1 MSDQNSSPAPVL
13 ATGDIHEGF
22 RVHRVEPVEDIRV
35 TAYLMEHEKTGAR
48 VLHLHSRDRENLFAV
63 AFPTPP
69 ADSTGLPHI
78 LEHSVLAGSRTYPVK
93 DAFNELMKGSL
104 QTFINAFTYPDKT
117 VYPVASQTS
126 ADFYNLARVYADLV
140 FHPRLLPETFR
151 QEGHH
156 LEPADPDEPAG
167 GLTVSGIVFNE
178 MKGAYSSPESLL
190 YKAIQEN
197 LYPATPYVH
206 DSGGSPDVIPSLTYE
221 QFRAFHRAR
230 YAPSNAFF
238 FLYGDI
244 PPQEHLAFLKT
255 ILEGAER
262 TEAAEEIPGQ
272 ERWTEP
278 RSVRA
283 FYPVGKDE
291 PRERKTTVNIA
302 WMLSDSR
309 DSETA
314 VLLEIVAGIL
324 VGSAAGPL
332 RKALVDSGLGEDL
345 SPVTGMERD
354 LKQTFFST
362 GLRGTDPEKAAGI
375 EKLILETLETETEK
389 GFDRELIEGTL
400 HQVEFH
406 GREIKR
412 KTYPYGITLMGRAFH
427 GWLYGGD
434 PLAGLN
440 FPAIISGIRRRWE
453 ADPRLFEKT
462 ARTWLIEN
470 PHRLL
475 AVLEPS
481 ATVQEE
487 RESAFRER
495 MERLRAALSD
505 GDMERI
511 RREAEDLRRYQSEPD
526 PPEAAATLPRLKVAD
541 IPAEPEFIPTEDSLL
556 AGVPTLR
563 HDLYTNGIAYWS
575 LAFDISDVPEDLQ
588 PLLPLLGKLTL
599 NMGAASR
606 SYEEMAKR
614 IALKTGGLRFS
625 LSAGFG
631 RKGEGTWQ
639 KLIVE
644 GKSLYRNVPDALAIL
659 KDLLLAGDLDDRTRM
674 RDLILEKKNR
684 LQAAVIPSGHSF
696 AKMAAAAS
704 LSLPAWRDEQW
715 HGRSQ
720 LRFAARTAESLEK
733 EAERL
738 QGTLAGLKTAVF
750 RRAGL
755 TVDLAADREGLAI
768 LSAELGA
775 LITDLPAGKASA
787 PFETAL
793 KPSRPGVAIP
803 ADVNY
808 VARVLPAPVHG
819 DPQAAALLV
828 LARYLSS
835 GYLYKRIRVQGGA
848 YGGMCGYD
856 SMNGLFSLLSYRD
869 PHLVETLDVYDGV
882 PDEIRRGIDPEEL
895 EKAVIGTI
903 GLLDRPTDPSGKAHT
918 ALIRRIAGVT
928 DDDRRALRRRIL
940 DMTPETLQA
949 AAEEFL
955 AESMDRS
962 SVAVFAP
969 EEKLRKANES
979 LREALEVEP
988 LVQAKA

>member
-1 MSDQNSSPAPVL
+1 MSEQTGSPAPML
-13 ATGDIHEGF
+13 AIGDVHDGF
-22 RVHRVEPVEDIRV
+22 RVLRVEPVDEIRV

-48 VLHLHSRDRENLFAV
+48 VLHLHGRDRENLFAV

-78 LEHSVLAGSRTYPVK
+78 LEHSVLAGSETYPVK

-117 VYPVASQTS
+117 IYPVASQTP

-140 FHPRLLPETFR
+140 FRPRLLPETFR

-156 LEPADPDEPAG
+156 LEPADPDDPAG
-167 GLTVSGIVFNE
+167 GVTVSGIVFNE
-178 MKGAYSSPESLL
+178 MKGAYSSPDSLL

-197 LYPATPYVH
+197 LYPDTPYVH
-206 DSGGSPDVIPSLTYE
+206 DSGGDPEEIPELTYE

-230 YAPSNAFF
+230 YNPSNAFF

-244 PPQEHLAFLKT
+244 PPQEHLAFLRQ
-255 ILEGAER
+255 ILAGAGR
-262 TEAAEEIPGQ
+262 TEAPPEVPSQG
-272 ERWTEP
+272 RWTEP
-278 RSVRA
+278 RAVRA
-283 FYPVGKDE
+283 FFPVGRE
-291 PRERKTTVNIA
+291 ESRERKTTVNIA
-302 WMLSDSR
+302 WMLSDGR

-324 VGSAAGPL
+324 TGSAAGPL

-345 SPVTGMERD
+345 SPATGIERD
-354 LKQTFFST
+354 LKQIFFSA
-362 GLRGTDPEKAAGI
+362 GLRGTDPEKAEAVEG
-375 EKLILETLETETEK
+375 LILDTLRAETER

-412 KTYPYGITLMGRAFH
+412 KTFPYGIILMGRVFH

-440 FPAIISGIRRRWE
+440 FPAIIGAIRRKWE
-453 ADPRLFEKT
+453 EDPRLFEKT
-462 ARTWLIEN
+462 ARQWLVDN
-470 PHRLL
+470 PHRLRV
-475 AVLEPS
+475 VLEPS
-481 ATVQEE
+481 PTLQEE
-487 RESAFRER
+487 REGAFRDR
-495 MERLRAALSD
+495 MTRLRSALSAED
-505 GDMERI
+505 LERI
-511 RREAEDLRRYQSEPD
+511 RREAEDLERYQGEPD
-526 PPEAAATLPRLKVAD
+526 PPGAAATLPRLRVAD
-541 IPAEPEFIPTEDSLL
+541 IPAEPEVIPTEPVAL
-556 AGVPTLR
+556 AGVPALR

-575 LAFDISDVPEDLQ
+575 LAFDVSGVPEDLQ
-588 PLLPLLGKLTL
+588 PFLPLLGKLTL
-599 NMGAASR
+599 NMGAAGR

-625 LSAGFG
+625 LSAGYG
-631 RKGEGTWQ
+631 RGGHGTWQ
-639 KLIVE
+639 NLIVS
-644 GKSLYRNVPDALAIL
+644 GKALHRNLPDAMAIL
-659 KDLLLAGDLDDRTRM
+659 ADLLLAGDLGDRARM
-674 RDLILEKKNR
+674 RDLVLEKRNR

-696 AKMAAAAS
+696 ARMAAAAP
-704 LSLPAWRDEQW
+704 LGLPAWRDEQW

-720 LRFAARTAESLEK
+720 LRFAARTAESLEQ
-733 EAERL
+733 EADRL
-738 QGTLAGLKTAVF
+738 EETLAALKVAVLC
-750 RRAGL
+750 RAGL
-755 TVDLAADREGLAI
+755 TVDLAADGEGLSL
-768 LSAELGA
+768 LSSHLESLVAA
-775 LITDLPAGKASA
+775 LPEGTASA
-787 PFETAL
+787 PSLPAL
-793 KPSRPGVAIP
+793 QPARPGVAIP

-819 DPQAAALLV
+819 DPRAAALLV

-869 PHLVETLDVYDGV
+869 PHLLETLDVYAGV
-882 PDEIRRGIDPEEL
+882 PGEVRKGIDREEL

-903 GLLDRPTDPSGKAHT
+903 GLLDRPSDPSGKAHT
-918 ALIRRIAGVT
+918 ALIRRIAGIT

-940 DMTPETLQA
+940 DMTPEALQET
-949 AAEEFL
+949 AEAYL
-955 AESMDRS
+955 AEAMSRS

-979 LREALEVEP
+979 LAETLDVEP
-988 LVQAKA
+988 LLPG

>member
-48 VLHLHSRDRENLFAV
+48 VLHLHSRDRENLIAV

-117 VYPVASQTS
+117 VYPVASQTP

-156 LEPADPDEPAG
+156 LEPADPDNPAG

-255 ILEGAER
+255 ILEDAER

-556 AGVPTLR
+556 SGVPTLR